1 MMTPTSADAP
11 RSSPS
16 GFLASRVPEYQQR
29 IEAVLARA
37 LDIEGGATA
46 RLLEAMRYSTLA
58 GGKRVRPV
66 LVYATGEALGA
77 PLERLDA
84 AAAAVE
90 LIHVY
95 SLVHDDLP
103 AMDDDD
109 LRRGRATCHRAFDEA
124 TAILTGDALQAR
136 AFEVLAQA
144 PSFISADAR
153 IEMLRVLADGIGTRG
168 MAGGQAIDLAA
179 VKQGL
184 TESALECMHRQKTGA
199 LIRASVELGAI
210 SAGLVD
216 AAERAALREFGA
228 EIGLAFQ
235 IQDDILDVEGNTD
248 ALGKR
253 AGADAARVKPT
264 YPSVLG
270 LEAARSQAGRA
281 TRPRDC
287 CTWRLGRALRE
298 SARVRPIPR
307 GTRQLTAKASCPFN
321 WRVNS

>member
-1 MMTPTSADAP
+1 MNAEAARQSNAE
-11 RSSPS
+11 
-16 GFLASRVPEYQQR
+16 FLTSRVPAYQKR

-37 LDIEGGATA
+37 LEIDGGATD

-77 PLERLDA
+77 PLELLDS

-109 LRRGRATCHRAFDEA
+109 LRRGRPTCHRAFDEA

-144 PSFISADAR
+144 PATIPAHSR
-153 IEMLRVLADGIGTRG
+153 IDMLRVLADAIGTRG

-179 VKQGL
+179 VKQTL
-184 TESALECMHRQKTGA
+184 SEAALERMHRQKTGA
-199 LIRASVELGAI
+199 LIQASVMLGAL
-210 SAGLVD
+210 SAGLSDVP
-216 AAERAALREFGA
+216 ERAALAEFGA

-235 IQDDILDVEGNTD
+235 IQDDILDVEGNTTT
-248 ALGKR
+248 LGKR
-253 AGADAARVKPT
+253 AGADAGLAKPT

-270 LEAARSQAGRA
+270 LEAARRQAIARRDRA
-281 TRPRDC
+281 IAALAPWGARYAT
-287 CTWRLGRALRE
+287 LGEFAHFLVARA
-298 SARVRPIPR
+298 S
-307 GTRQLTAKASCPFN
+307 
-321 WRVNS
+321 